1 MAHGCLGYFA
11 TALEID
17 RERISAKEGEDRP
30 ARGQARRQ
38 DYRPHMN
45 IGPDCK
51 MISFRL
57 SAKDYEKLRQFRMT
71 QDSRSVS
78 ELARVAVN
86 KLICDSGPEAD
97 EALET
102 RVNELKGQLH
112 ILALE
117 LKRLKP

>member
-1 MAHGCLGYFA
+1 MNMNM
-11 TALEID
+11 
-17 RERISAKEGEDRP
+17 
-30 ARGQARRQ
+30 ARR
-38 DYRPHMN
+38 
-45 IGPDCK
+45 CK

-57 SAKDYEKLRQFRMT
+57 SVTDYEKLREFRLT

-102 RVNELKGQLH
+102 RVNELEGQLH

>member
-1 MAHGCLGYFA
+1 
-11 TALEID
+11 
-17 RERISAKEGEDRP
+17 
-30 ARGQARRQ
+30 
-38 DYRPHMN
+38 MN

-102 RVNELKGQLH
+102 RVNELEGQLH
-112 ILALE
+112 MLALE
-117 LKRLKP
+117 LKRLKT

>member
-1 MAHGCLGYFA
+1 
-11 TALEID
+11 
-17 RERISAKEGEDRP
+17 
-30 ARGQARRQ
+30 
-38 DYRPHMN
+38 
-45 IGPDCK
+45 

-71 QDSRSVS
+71 QDPRSVS

-102 RVNELKGQLH
+102 RVNELEGQLH

>member
-1 MAHGCLGYFA
+1 
-11 TALEID
+11 
-17 RERISAKEGEDRP
+17 
-30 ARGQARRQ
+30 
-38 DYRPHMN
+38 MN
-45 IGPDCK
+45 IMPHCK

-102 RVNELKGQLH
+102 RVNELEGQLH

>member
-1 MAHGCLGYFA
+1 
-11 TALEID
+11 
-17 RERISAKEGEDRP
+17 
-30 ARGQARRQ
+30 
-38 DYRPHMN
+38 MN

-86 KLICDSGPEAD
+86 KLICDSGLD

-102 RVNELKGQLH
+102 RVNELEGQLH
-112 ILALE
+112 MLALE
-117 LKRLKP
+117 LKRLKT